1 MKIIFLFALAGF
13 ILASCSNS
21 GSKTQSSDQPDQNKI
36 VITND
41 MENARGM
48 IPGWQNEDH
57 VIAMSTP
64 AAHSGTYACISNDT
78 TQYSYTFKEQLKN
91 LNSKLP
97 KSASVKGWVYT
108 TVANPNFA
116 ILCSINQD
124 QKLYDW
130 KAVPLDKELTETGKW
145 VEFTA
150 NYFFSKP
157 LTPEDEIWI
166 FAWNQ
171 SKKNVYLDDLTITF
185 QY

>member
-1 MKIIFLFALAGF
+1 MKKILFFFTAGIILS
-13 ILASCSNS
+13 SCANS
-21 GSKTQSSDQPDQNKI
+21 GSKTQSDNQNQI

-57 VIAMSTP
+57 VIAMTTP
-64 AAHSGTYACISNDT
+64 PAHSGTYACISNDT

-91 LNSKLP
+91 LNGKLP

-116 ILCSINQD
+116 ILCSISQD
-124 QKLYDW
+124 QKQYDW
-130 KAVPLDKELTETGKW
+130 KAVPLDQELTDTGKW
-145 VEFTA
+145 IEFTA

-157 LTPEDEIWI
+157 LKPEDEIAI
-166 FAWNQ
+166 YAWNQ
-171 SKKNVYLDDLTITF
+171 SKKTVYTDDITITF
-185 QY
+185 EY